1 LTTLIAI
8 LNRLLTN
15 AFTLLFWPFQN
26 LNPVWALLFISFL
39 TGIVMLW
46 VFGKVSNQKA
56 IERLRNQTR
65 GNLLGVLLYQH
76 DLKVVLRLHGLI
88 LRDTLFYLGHTLLPM
103 LVLTVPLVPVLAQL
117 NLFFSSRP
125 LQPGEAAVV
134 KLRLNDSAEGPAE
147 VNLEGNSPVKVE
159 TPGVHIP
166 SEREIAWRIRA
177 AQLGAGRLIFRI
189 GQETVEKEVRVGG
202 RWGAAPALKTGN
214 WLDLILYPG
223 EEPLQP
229 GHKAK
234 SIEIRYQPLSLTVMG
249 WSLHWL
255 TLFFILSIAVGF
267 AFKGVLGVEL

>member
-1 LTTLIAI
+1 MTTLIAI

-56 IERLRNQTR
+56 IERLRNQIR

-147 VNLEGNSPVKVE
+147 VNLEGNSAVKVE

-177 AQLGAGRLIFRI
+177 AQLGAGQLIFRI
-189 GQETVEKEVRVGG
+189 GQETVEKEVSVGG
-202 RWGAAPALKTGN
+202 RWGAVPERKTSN
-214 WLDLILYPG
+214 WLDLLLYPG
-223 EEPLQP
+223 EEPLESGQR
-229 GHKAK
+229 AK
-234 SIEIRYQPLSLTVMG
+234 SIEVRYQPLSLTVMG
-249 WSLHWL
+249 WDLHWL
-255 TLFFILSIAVGF
+255 ILFFILSIAVSF

>member
-1 LTTLIAI
+1 MTTLIAI

-46 VFGKVSNQKA
+46 VFGKISNQKA
-56 IERLRNQTR
+56 IERLRNQIR

-134 KLRLNDSAEGPAE
+134 KLRLNDSTEGPAE
-147 VNLEGNSPVKVE
+147 VNLEGNSAVKVE

-177 AQLGAGRLIFRI
+177 AQLGAGQLIFRI
-189 GQETVEKEVRVGG
+189 GQETVEKEVSVGG
-202 RWGAAPALKTGN
+202 RWGAVPERKTSN
-214 WLDLILYPG
+214 WLDLLLYPG
-223 EEPLQP
+223 EAPLESGQR
-229 GHKAK
+229 AK
-234 SIEIRYQPLSLTVMG
+234 SIEVRYQPLSLTVMG
-249 WSLHWL
+249 WDLHWL
-255 TLFFILSIAVGF
+255 ILFLILSIAVSF

>member
-56 IERLRNQTR
+56 IERLRNQIR

-147 VNLEGNSPVKVE
+147 VNLEGNSAVKVE

-177 AQLGAGRLIFRI
+177 AQLGAGQLIFRI
-189 GQETVEKEVRVGG
+189 GQETVEKEVSVGG
-202 RWGAAPALKTGN
+202 RWGAVPERKTSN
-214 WLDLILYPG
+214 WLDLLLYPG
-223 EEPLQP
+223 EEPLESGQR
-229 GHKAK
+229 AK
-234 SIEIRYQPLSLTVMG
+234 SIEVRYQPLSLTVMG
-249 WSLHWL
+249 WDLHWL
-255 TLFFILSIAVGF
+255 ILFFILSIAVSF